1 MPGDI
6 AQLFNILGVALMQL
20 FRHNIKKDN
29 INEKEMN
36 LFKNYKKISLTV
48 FNAGLNDK
56 LVSKAKQLD
65 ETISKQLKLE
75 RTGNIYMTS
84 LEKIRI
90 CIRINIAKILLIKN
104 YNEINKI
111 INLVDNYLYESNDF
125 PINYPLEREKDFLNV
140 LYVVSITEKQN
151 KNAIHL
157 NNNILN
163 FFPKI
168 QNYSPTYKNERDD
181 IEYLNYFINLDN
193 NIDEFDLINALVA
206 NSNSEAF
213 NKNLENFITPQNFKE
228 KFTEYYNNST
238 GEEKELFITIL
249 SRENLGN
256 INFWKKKF
264 DNKQGKGFLFNPI
277 YMNYISKYYNI
288 NINLYNMSDCNSKK
302 L

>member
-20 FRHNIKKDN
+20 FRRNIKKDN

-193 NIDEFDLINALVA
+193 NIDEFDLINALIA
-206 NSNSEAF
+206 NSNPEAF

-249 SRENLGN
+249 NRENLGN
-256 INFWKKKF
+256 INFWKKNSII
-264 DNKQGKGFLFNPI
+264 NKGKDFYSI
-277 YMNYISKYYNI
+277 QYI
-288 NINLYNMSDCNSKK
+288 
-302 L
+302 